1 MRILCWIILLIGA
14 PYCAAAQS
22 AVQINEEPLV
32 TNLIKNWTQANR
44 NNPRV
49 SGWRVQILST
59 NDRAQADATRNQF
72 RTQYPELPAE
82 WTHER
87 PYYRVRVGACK
98 TRIEA
103 MHLISEI
110 NALYP
115 GCFPALDPN
124 IHPRDFLR

>member
-72 RTQYPELPAE
+72 RTQYPELPGTR
-82 WTHER
+82 WCLQDTHRSHAPHQRDQCIVPRLFSSTR
-87 PYYRVRVGACK
+87 PQYPSTRFFTLTKHYRG
-98 TRIEA
+98 
-103 MHLISEI
+103 
-110 NALYP
+110 
-115 GCFPALDPN
+115 
-124 IHPRDFLR
+124 